1 LERNKF
7 IGNGLT
13 TPVNKVFKDL
23 KKLSR
28 DYWLLMCSAGLGSLG
43 WSLYYIVYP
52 LYMKAAG
59 YGGTE
64 LGILSSINTFLAMIW
79 TFIGGVLTNYMSAKR
94 IFLIFWS
101 LSTFSYL
108 PMAFS
113 TRFEILLLS
122 SILSSLG
129 SISMPAYYSYI
140 SEVVRREDLDLAY
153 SVEQVMFT
161 AAGALG
167 SLLGFIPVW
176 LSETWRISLLESY
189 MRSLLLVYA
198 IGVASL
204 IPVFKI
210 RDLKV
215 SGGKVPVFKPK
226 GVLGKILLVELVIGF
241 GAGLSI
247 PLIFYYLSVKYG
259 VESGELGVLNFF
271 LSLTLMAS
279 TMLNPLFSKRF
290 GTVKTSAFLQASSIP
305 LLVALTISPN
315 IPAAFIVVVLRNT
328 LMNMANPLVTS
339 AFMKAVKE
347 EERGMAPTYMSLGF
361 QIGEALSMPLGGYIM
376 DNIWLDLPFYIT
388 AIIYTLYVTLYYTAF
403 KHVDLT

>member
-1 LERNKF
+1 MFN
-7 IGNGLT
+7 
-13 TPVNKVFKDL
+13 DL

-28 DYWLLMCSAGLGSLG
+28 DYWLLMYSTGLGSLG
-43 WSLYYIVYP
+43 WSFYYIVYP

-64 LGILSSINTFLAMIW
+64 LGILSSINTFLAMVW
-79 TFIGGVLTNYMSAKR
+79 TFIGGILTNYMSAKK
-94 IFLIFWS
+94 IFLIFWF
-101 LSTFSYL
+101 LSTLSYL

-113 TRFEILLLS
+113 IRFEILLLS

-140 SEVVRREDLDLAY
+140 SNIVRREDLDLAY
-153 SVEQVMFT
+153 SVEQIMFT
-161 AAGALG
+161 AAEALG

-176 LSETWRISLLESY
+176 LSKIWKISLLKSY
-189 MRSLLLVYA
+189 MRSFLLVYV
-198 IGVASL
+198 IGVISL
-204 IPVFKI
+204 IPIFKI

-215 SGGKVPVFKPK
+215 GSEKIPILKPK
-226 GVLGKILLVELVIGF
+226 GVLGKILLIELAIGF

-279 TMLNPLFSKRF
+279 TMLNPLFSKKF
-290 GTVKTSAFLQASSIP
+290 GTVKTSTFLQASSIP
-305 LLVALTISPN
+305 LLVFLTISSSV
-315 IPAAFIVVVLRNT
+315 PAAFTVVVLRNT

-347 EERGMAPTYMSLGF
+347 EERSMALTYMSLGF
-361 QIGEALSMPLGGYIM
+361 QIGETLSMPLGGYMM
-376 DNIWLDLPFYIT
+376 DNIWLDLPFYMT
-388 AIIYTLYVTLYYTAF
+388 AIIYTLYVFLYYTAF
-403 KHVDLT
+403 KHVDSI